1 MKLDKLSKQYA
12 ETLFNVAT
20 QFGSEK
26 SVKDSLSLVK
36 NTIKGSPEFKAF
48 LLSKRI
54 SEAQKATAV
63 QQIFGDRCDVIVS
76 KFIGLIRDVNLTK
89 LFQLLWKA
97 YNAKFVEAMNI
108 VEVTAHVSSNLSGEE
123 SAELKTSLESALGM
137 STELNVNVDP
147 SLIGGIKLRVGNKFM
162 DASIQN
168 QLDKMRQ
175 SLLEA

>member
-1 MKLDKLSKQYA
+1 MVINKLNSYLTGKSKKFPSD
-12 ETLFNVAT
+12 FNKILKEIN
-20 QFGSEK
+20 FDLNN
-26 SVKDSLSLVK
+26 KDS
-36 NTIKGSPEFKAF
+36 NTE
-48 LLSKRI
+48 
-54 SEAQKATAV
+54 
-63 QQIFGDRCDVIVS
+63 
-76 KFIGLIRDVNLTK
+76 
-89 LFQLLWKA
+89 LLWKA

>member
-54 SEAQKATAV
+54 DKVQKATAV
-63 QQIFGDRCDVIVS
+63 QQILGDRCDIIVS
-76 KFIGLIRDVNLTK
+76 KFIGLVSDVNLIK
-89 LFQLLWKA
+89 LFQSLCKA
-97 YNAKFVEAMNI
+97 YNSKFVEAMNI
-108 VEVTAHVSSNLSGEE
+108 VEVTAHVSSHLTSEE
-123 SAELKTSLESALGM
+123 SSEIKSSLESALGM